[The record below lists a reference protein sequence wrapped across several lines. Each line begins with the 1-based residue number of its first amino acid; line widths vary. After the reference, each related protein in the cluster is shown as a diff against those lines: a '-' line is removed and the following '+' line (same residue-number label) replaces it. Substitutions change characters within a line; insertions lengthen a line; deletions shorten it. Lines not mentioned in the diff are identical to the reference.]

1 MSFELGTDG
10 PRVIVVGYDASEP
23 AEHALAY
30 ATGLARRQGSTLVVA
45 FATPCVVSAIG
56 ATVDASLA
64 GAMVGL
70 GDEVQRKAAAH
81 IGGQD
86 VCWRYVTATG
96 DAVRILEQIAE
107 ETRADAIVV
116 GRSHHRE
123 HRWVGSVAVRLART
137 CRWPVTV
144 VP

>member
-10 PRVIVVGYDASEP
+10 PRVIVVGYDASDP

-30 ATGLARRQGSTLVVA
+30 ATGLARRQGSSLVVV
-45 FATPCVVSAIG
+45 FAAPCVVSAIG

-70 GDEVQRKAAAH
+70 GDEVRSKAASYVE
-81 IGGQD
+81 GRD
-86 VCWRYVTATG
+86 VPWRYVTGTG
-96 DAVRILEQIAE
+96 DAVRMLEQIAE
-107 ETRADAIVV
+107 QTRADAIVV

-123 HRWVGSVAVRLART
+123 HRWVGSVAVRLAKT
-137 CRWPVTV
+137 CRRPVTV